1 MNNFDELVN
10 NLLESAG
17 GAMVAGGSGS
27 AFGSPATEI
36 GSTGGSFG
44 NVDSY
49 NTGSTVV
56 AKAPKPLGKKIHRRK
71 KPETITI
78 KSKKKQ

>member
-1 MNNFDELVN
+1 MNNFNKLVD

-27 AFGSPATEI
+27 AFGNPSVEI

-49 NTGSTVV
+49 NRGSTVI
-56 AKAPKPLGKKIHRRK
+56 AKPLGKKVQRRK

-78 KSKKKQ
+78 KSKKR

>member
-10 NLLESAG
+10 KLLESAG

-56 AKAPKPLGKKIHRRK
+56 GKPLGKKIQRRK